1 MKFEQEF
8 FFDMTTYNAQVRAE
22 MIGFIS
28 LSLAIISFSEKFKHK
43 TFMVL
48 AGLATLLITIIN
60 TILLISHYWNFLMDA
75 PDSAIPP
82 YMSRTSL
89 IISQAMR
96 FVYVLIIII
105 IAFEISTSQL
115 WPF

>member
-1 MKFEQEF
+1 MQSKYEL
-8 FFDMTTYNAQVRAE
+8 FFDMTSYNAQVRAE
-22 MIGFIS
+22 MIGFVS
-28 LSLAIISFSEKFKHK
+28 LSLAIISFSDKFKHK

-48 AGLATLLITIIN
+48 AGLATLLITLIN
-60 TILLISHYWNFLMDA
+60 TILLISHYWNFLMDS

-89 IISQAMR
+89 LISQGMR